1 MDHSKSGD
9 TEMNGGYDFN
19 QLHLSLGCYIIYK
32 SFCHF
37 GHTFEKYLCLTKLKN
52 KVCSYLHYH
61 HPSIVG

>member
-37 GHTFEKYLCLTKLKN
+37 GHTFEKYLCLTKLK
-52 KVCSYLHYH
+52 KIKSVVTSTTIILQ
-61 HPSIVG
+61 S

>member
-1 MDHSKSGD
+1 
-9 TEMNGGYDFN
+9 MNGGYDFN

-61 HPSIVG
+61 HPSILG